1 MKTKK
6 HAVTLV
12 LAVACVAVFTLMMG
26 GTAMAAP
33 TDPTGLTATAISSS
47 QIDLAWTASTD
58 TVGVYGYEVHK
69 STDNVTFTWA
79 GTNYTNSYSATG
91 LTASTLYYFKV
102 RAYDAAFS
110 YSGFS
115 NIASATTQ
123 AGTTPPPTTGAYS
136 QVTGT
141 VHNLATTGT
150 GVCANCHKA
159 HNATGDLLWA
169 RPVGTTFTGIK
180 ALCYSCHDGSAANEQ
195 YAFDAAYSQHPYDCN
210 LCHDPHNNSYGSFLQ
225 FATGANVCNN
235 CHAGELGMG
244 HPTNIVATMV
254 PADVVFN
261 PTADMSGTRLYNS
274 AGTSTTGGTYIKC
287 LTCHTAHGGVA
298 GTRLNTM
305 NYSATSAALC
315 TNCHP

>member
-33 TDPTGLTATAISSS
+33 TDPSGLTATAVSSS
-47 QIDLAWTASTD
+47 QIDLAWTASTGA
-58 TVGVYGYEVHK
+58 TGYEVYQ
-69 STDNVTFTWA
+69 STDS
-79 GTNYTNSYSATG
+79 TNYFWLCGNPTTNSFPVTTN
-91 LTASTLYYFKV
+91 LVPSTQYWFKV
-102 RAYDAAFS
+102 RAYDAVPD
-110 YSGFS
+110 YSGYS
-115 NIASATTQ
+115 NTANATTQ
-123 AGTTPPPTTGAYS
+123 AGTPPTTGAYS

-141 VHNLATTGT
+141 VHNLAMPGV
-150 GVCANCHKA
+150 GVCATCHVV

-169 RPVGTTFTGIK
+169 RSVGTTFTGIK

-195 YAFDAAYSQHPYDCN
+195 YAFDAAYAQHEGECN

-235 CHAGELGMG
+235 CHSGEELGLG
-244 HPTNIVATMV
+244 HPTNMPATMV

-274 AGTSTTGGTYIKC
+274 AGTSTTGGTYVKC

-305 NYSATSAALC
+305 NYSAASAALC